1 MLKLGAQMVKQMNN
15 IEKEIDNLFN
25 ELESSDL
32 YKNYKK
38 VKKQLEENNELNKIL
53 TEVKRLQKIAVNEK
67 DKNVDIELKKLYKT
81 LDNYPLYQSYL
92 SIKEELEEELQNISI
107 TLNNYFKSILEL

>member
-1 MLKLGAQMVKQMNN
+1 MNN
-15 IEKEIDNLFN
+15 IEKEIDDLFN

-32 YKNYKK
+32 YKNYKN
-38 VKKQLEENNELNKIL
+38 VKKQLEENTELNKIL

-67 DKNVDIELKKLYKT
+67 DKQVELELKKLYEE

-92 SIKEELEEELQNISI
+92 SIKEELEEQLQHISF
-107 TLNNYFKSILEL
+107 TLNDYFKSILEL

>member
-1 MLKLGAQMVKQMNN
+1 MNN

-25 ELESSDL
+25 ELESSNL

-38 VKKQLEENNELNKIL
+38 VKKQLEDNTEIKQLLNEI
-53 TEVKRLQKIAVNEK
+53 KRLQKIVVNEK
-67 DKNVDIELKKLYKT
+67 DKQVELELKKLYKT

-92 SIKEELEEELQNISI
+92 SIKEELEEELQNISF
-107 TLNNYFKSILEL
+107 TLNSYFKDILDITK